1 MDGTPLGTVYH
12 CHHSGC
18 IQRVIFTE
26 WFRHFLLHSASSV
39 NFPSLLILDGHS
51 THTRNIEVID
61 LARDNGVTLL
71 VLPPHCSHRL
81 QPLDVAYMKPLS
93 TYYNRECEKWL
104 RSHPGRVITTFQVG
118 ALFGAAYLKAS
129 TPESAINGFSKAG
142 IFPLNRD
149 VFTDVDFAPSDVT
162 DQTHKCTAH
171 SSTSDNCATNAAA
184 LTVSAPSPADN
195 EEPSAS
201 TVSTQ
206 QPANDEE
213 PPALT
218 VSTQQPANSQ
228 EPPALTVSTQQPANS
243 QEPPVLTVSAPPPA
257 NNEELPAL
265 TVSIQQPA
273 NSQEPPA
280 LTVSAPPQPIM
291 KNHLLWLCQHHQMP
305 LSSKHTPR

>member
-1 MDGTPLGTVYH
+1 MAEITSGKSYH
-12 CHHSGC
+12 
-18 IQRVIFTE
+18 
-26 WFRHFLLHSASSV
+26 
-39 NFPSLLILDGHS
+39 
-51 THTRNIEVID
+51 NI
-61 LARDNGVTLL
+61 
-71 VLPPHCSHRL
+71 P
-81 QPLDVAYMKPLS
+81 
-93 TYYNRECEKWL
+93 
-104 RSHPGRVITTFQVG
+104 
-118 ALFGAAYLKAS
+118 LFGAAYLKAS
-129 TPESAINGFSKAG
+129 TTESAINGFSKAG

-228 EPPALTVSTQQPANS
+228 EPPTLTVSAPSPADNEEPSASTVSTQQPANDEEPPALTVSTQQPANS
-243 QEPPVLTVSAPPPA
+243 QEPS
-257 NNEELPAL
+257 AL
-265 TVSIQQPA
+265 TVSTQQQP
-273 NSQEPPA
+273 
-280 LTVSAPPQPIM
+280 
-291 KNHLLWLCQHHQMP
+291 
-305 LSSKHTPR
+305 